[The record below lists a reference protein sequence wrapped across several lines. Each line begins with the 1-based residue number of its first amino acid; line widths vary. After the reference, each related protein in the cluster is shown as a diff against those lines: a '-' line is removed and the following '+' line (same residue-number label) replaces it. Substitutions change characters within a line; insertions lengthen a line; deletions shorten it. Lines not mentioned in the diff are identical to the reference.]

1 MLKWYSILLMSLSW
15 VSCAVKDEKLGVQLL
30 SSPAA
35 ERSAE
40 PFLFTDHAGSVFLS
54 WIEKRDTIS
63 FLKYA
68 RLEGDIWSQPVSID
82 SGTNWFVNWADYP
95 VMTGNGKHF
104 IANILQKSS
113 DETYAYDVKLLSSFD
128 GLIWNRAGL
137 LHHDSVQAE
146 HGFVSFVPF
155 QEGVLATWLDGR
167 NAGGG
172 DHDHEGH
179 QGAMTVRAAVLG
191 YDGKKLD
198 EWELDHRVCDC
209 CQTTAAVTT
218 NGPVVIYRDRSE
230 DEVRDMSI
238 VRLVNGTW
246 TKPKPIYSDLWKIN
260 GCPVNGPR
268 CESIN
273 NTLAVAW
280 FSSANDQPEV
290 KVIFSH
296 DGGATFGEPIRIDEG
311 NTLGRVDLVLLD
323 EQRALVSWMEG
334 SDIKVVM
341 VSSNG
346 QKQLPMTV
354 ASSSESRSS
363 GFPQLTKRGED
374 VIMAWTDDSLRTIKT
389 AVLK

>member
-1 MLKWYSILLMSLSW
+1 MLMSLSLA
-15 VSCAVKDEKLGVQLL
+15 SCAVKDEKIVVQLL

-40 PFLFTDHAGSVFLS
+40 PFLFTDNTGSVFLS

-68 RLEGDIWSQPVSID
+68 QLEGDIWSQPVSID

-95 VMTGNGKHF
+95 VMTGSGKHF
-104 IANILQKSS
+104 IANILQKSN

-146 HGFVSFVPF
+146 HGFVSLVPF
-155 QEGVLATWLDGR
+155 QEGVFATWLDGR
-167 NAGGG
+167 NTEGGG
-172 DHDHEGH
+172 HDHEGH
-179 QGAMTVRAAVLG
+179 QGAMSLRAAILD
-191 YDGKKLD
+191 YDGKKMD
-198 EWELDHRVCDC
+198 EWELDNRVCDC
-209 CQTTAAVTT
+209 CQTTAAITT

-230 DEVRDMSI
+230 EEVRDMSI

-246 TKPKPIYSDLWKIN
+246 TKPKPIYSDQWKIN

-268 CESIN
+268 CEAIN
-273 NTLAVAW
+273 NALAVAW

-290 KVIFSH
+290 KVIFSN
-296 DGGATFGEPIRIDEG
+296 DGGATFGGPIRIDEG
-311 NTLGRVDLVLLD
+311 NTMGRVDLVLLD

-341 VSSNG
+341 VSSDG
-346 QKQLPMTV
+346 KKQLPMTV
-354 ASSSESRSS
+354 ARSSESRSS

-374 VIMAWTDDSLRTIKT
+374 IIMAWTDDSLRTIKT

>member
-1 MLKWYSILLMSLSW
+1 MFLSLA
-15 VSCAVKDEKLGVQLL
+15 SCIMRDEKIDVQLL

-40 PFLFTDHAGSVFLS
+40 PFLFTDKTGAVFLS

-68 RLEGDIWSQPVSID
+68 RLEDDRWSQPVSID
-82 SGTNWFVNWADYP
+82 SGANWFVNWADYP

-104 IANILQKSS
+104 IGNILQKSNG
-113 DETYAYDVKLLSSFD
+113 ETYAYDVKLLSSFD
-128 GLIWNRAGL
+128 GVTWNRAGL

-146 HGFVSFVPF
+146 HGFVSLVPF
-155 QEGVLATWLDGR
+155 QEGVFATWLDGR

-172 DHDHEGH
+172 GHDHEGH
-179 QGAMTVRAAVLG
+179 QGAMTVRAAILG
-191 YDGKKLD
+191 YDGKKVD
-198 EWELDHRVCDC
+198 EWEVDNRVCDC
-209 CQTTAAVTT
+209 CQTTAAITI

-230 DEVRDMSI
+230 KEVRDMSI

-246 TKPKPIYSDLWKIN
+246 TEPKPIFSDQWKIN

-268 CESIN
+268 CEAIN
-273 NTLAVAW
+273 NTLAVTW

-296 DGGATFGEPIRIDEG
+296 DGGATFGEPVRIDEG
-311 NTLGRVDLVLLD
+311 NTIGRVDLVLLD
-323 EQRALVSWMEG
+323 EHRALVSWMEG
-334 SDIKVVM
+334 ADIKVVI
-341 VSSNG
+341 VSTDG
-346 QKQLPMTV
+346 KKQQPVTV

-374 VIMAWTDDSLRTIKT
+374 VVIAWTDDATRSIKT
-389 AVLK
+389 AIIKM